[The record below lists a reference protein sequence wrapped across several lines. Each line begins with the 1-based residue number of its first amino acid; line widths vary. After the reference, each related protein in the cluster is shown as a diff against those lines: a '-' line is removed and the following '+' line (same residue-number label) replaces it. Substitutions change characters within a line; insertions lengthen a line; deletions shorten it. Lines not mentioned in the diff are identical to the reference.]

1 MKLERKTFKAET
13 KVFQGSTRE
22 RRGGCVSLE
31 RKLAANYRGGETGQS
46 VYIIPIAKVLIS
58 HFRYNERLAGLKLRQ
73 TYLTWPI
80 SWHFPG
86 KIVERYGRV
95 ENQSSFFSNF
105 NSAIVETRFARFF
118 FSFFVFSF
126 FFFSRNE
133 YGARISLSSPLLS
146 PIFDRPLIL
155 FERIDRIGH

>member
-1 MKLERKTFKAET
+1 MCISREEIGGQLSRRK
-13 KVFQGSTRE
+13 R
-22 RRGGCVSLE
+22 VS
-31 RKLAANYRGGETGQS
+31 RYI
-46 VYIIPIAKVLIS
+46 YIIPIAKVLIS

-80 SWHFPG
+80 SKHFPG
-86 KIVERYGRV
+86 KNRGTSRYGRV

-105 NSAIVETRFARFF
+105 NSTIVETRFACF
-118 FSFFVFSF
+118 FS
-126 FFFSRNE
+126 FFSRNE
-133 YGARISLSSPLLS
+133 YGARISIPPLS